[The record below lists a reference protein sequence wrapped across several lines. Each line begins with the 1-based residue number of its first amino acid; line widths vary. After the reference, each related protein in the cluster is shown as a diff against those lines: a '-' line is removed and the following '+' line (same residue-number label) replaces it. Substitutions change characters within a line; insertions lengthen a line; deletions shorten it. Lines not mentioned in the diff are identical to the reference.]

1 MATYAFDVDYSGIGC
16 AKKAVCQGSATW
28 EIYNT
33 GEYVQY
39 FCNAEQ
45 KSQAQ
50 RLRKPYAI
58 WNLMDAQKHDQWE
71 HVCATDDDCGNDES
85 CRQFFHQADE
95 SDKSWTRG
103 RVCAPYW

>member
-58 WNLMDAQKHDQWE
+58 WNLMDA
-71 HVCATDDDCGNDES
+71 
-85 CRQFFHQADE
+85 
-95 SDKSWTRG
+95 
-103 RVCAPYW
+103 